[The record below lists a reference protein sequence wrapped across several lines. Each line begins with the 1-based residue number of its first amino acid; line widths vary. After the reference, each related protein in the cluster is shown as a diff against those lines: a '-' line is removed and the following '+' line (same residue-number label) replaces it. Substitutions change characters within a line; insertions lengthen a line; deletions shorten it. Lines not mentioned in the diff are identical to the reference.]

1 MTGPVF
7 LQHELSID
15 LKNTDFHF
23 KNLGKTTDF
32 HGKTLHKHSMR
43 IVKYFFEIHE
53 SALDSVD
60 QTICEVQNFIIL
72 TLKVGK
78 LG

>member
-23 KNLGKTTDF
+23 KNLGKT
-32 HGKTLHKHSMR
+32 LHKHSMR

-53 SALDSVD
+53 SVLDSVD
-60 QTICEVQNFIIL
+60 LTICEVQNFIIL